1 MTNPFTVSAVSWH
14 DGELMLRSVREAV
27 FIREQ
32 GITQEQEWD
41 GLDEGCRHVL
51 VLSHHGAAIGCARM
65 FADGHIGRLAVLP
78 TWRKQKVGT
87 AIIEAMLDYARAH
100 DYPQVDVD
108 AQIHA
113 VPFYQG
119 FDFVKEGE
127 VFLDAGLPH
136 IKMRLKLLPR

>member
-32 GITQEQEWD
+32 GITPEQEWD

-65 FADGHIGRLAVLP
+65 FVDGHIGRLAVLP